1 MKAVVT
7 RKAEKAVVPRNATI
21 RSLLLATCHLLV
33 VIMLKVMEKRMK
45 NRGKSDFHHTS
56 CCPFSVL
63 PYTAQPS
70 VAGLTEPSLSFPV
83 QFCSQDCHSLSFPN
97 CASCAPL
104 LMCITK
110 QIMCMP

>member
-45 NRGKSDFHHTS
+45 NRGKNDF
-56 CCPFSVL
+56 
-63 PYTAQPS
+63 
-70 VAGLTEPSLSFPV
+70 
-83 QFCSQDCHSLSFPN
+83 CHMGEYGRWVWWHSGGWY
-97 CASCAPL
+97 
-104 LMCITK
+104 MIT
-110 QIMCMP
+110 M